1 MSEMMES
8 LLGLL
13 FLIIGLF
20 VYFYYFSTFGKY
32 RRWLKKNAGKSSYN
46 DVIVRDILKN
56 IGSNFEYST
65 ENIPYGRSKWFINS
79 SEYFTSVVNNI
90 DGIEFYGYSPIRSSE
105 EEKMIEYGVL
115 LCQSGIFIKNEAT
128 NNDFYVPFSGLWKI
142 VNKDNEVLFYY
153 PYSIKKLEFPSS
165 KIDLKSMTNSI
176 SALISTR
183 YTTDLKIYEETE
195 LISERKFFQ
204 NIKLSNFSKNMLTSS
219 IYSLNSSLLGHLHL
233 KQFNS
238 IVSGSAGHGHA
249 AEYANDLIDKIKYPF
264 KNVKQTGQD
273 NAKNGADRR
282 VGSNYI
288 QTKYY
293 SSARN
298 SVNAAFESKANGG
311 MYRYNGMQLEVPKD
325 QYSEAVS
332 LMKKKI
338 QDGKVKGITDP
349 NEASKIIR
357 KGNITYQDAKL
368 IAKGGNLTSI
378 KYDTID
384 GAVQSLPIA
393 GISFAIVYAQAIWSG
408 EDQKTAVKYA
418 IETGLRTLVLG
429 TIVYASSQQIGKVL
443 TSHLATYTG
452 KKVIAENVA
461 KRAGTVIAVGVVIVP
476 DLFDSLT
483 GRISSQQLLKNTL
496 VAGSGIAGGAMVGS
510 LFGGPVGTLVG
521 GLVGAIASSSVAQA
535 VLDQFIEDDR
545 VEMFAILKE
554 EFIDVVMSMSLT
566 KKEFQDVQDKI
577 FNGDLQNRLKEIH
590 QNKKAGCRKYTRE
603 NIVEKITQ
611 DVISK
616 RRKISKEEIIEAV
629 RVAENSF
636 EVVL

>member
-1 MSEMMES
+1 MSEILES

-13 FLIIGLF
+13 FLIVGIF

-32 RRWLKKNAGKSSYN
+32 RRWLKKNVGKSSYN
-46 DVIVRDILKN
+46 DVIVRDMLID

-115 LCQSGIFIKNEAT
+115 LCQSGIFIKNETT

-142 VNKDNEVLFYY
+142 VNKGNEVLFYY
-153 PYSIKKLEFPSS
+153 PYSIKKVEFPSS
-165 KIDLKSMTNSI
+165 KIDLKSIIISV
-176 SALISTR
+176 SALISTN
-183 YTTDLKIYEETE
+183 YTTDLKIYEDTE
-195 LISERKFFQ
+195 LISERKIVQ
-204 NIKLSNFSKNMLTSS
+204 NIKLSNFSKNVLISS
-219 IYSLNSSLLGHLHL
+219 ISSLNSNLKGHLHL

-238 IVSGSAGHGHA
+238 IASGRMGHGHA

-264 KNVKQTGQD
+264 KDVRQTGQD
-273 NAKNGADRR
+273 NAKNGADRL
-282 VGSNYI
+282 VGANKI
-288 QTKYY
+288 QTKYC

-298 SVNAAFESKANGG
+298 SINAAFESKSNGG
-311 MYRYNGMQLEVPKD
+311 MYRYDGMQLEVPKD

-332 LMKKKI
+332 LMKKI

-443 TSHLATYTG
+443 TGHLATYTG

-476 DLFDSLT
+476 DVFDSLT

-510 LFGGPVGTLVG
+510 LFGGPVGTIVG

>member
-264 KNVKQTGQD
+264 KNVKQT
-273 NAKNGADRR
+273 
-282 VGSNYI
+282 
-288 QTKYY
+288 
-293 SSARN
+293 
-298 SVNAAFESKANGG
+298 
-311 MYRYNGMQLEVPKD
+311 
-325 QYSEAVS
+325 
-332 LMKKKI
+332 
-338 QDGKVKGITDP
+338 
-349 NEASKIIR
+349 
-357 KGNITYQDAKL
+357 
-368 IAKGGNLTSI
+368 
-378 KYDTID
+378 
-384 GAVQSLPIA
+384 
-393 GISFAIVYAQAIWSG
+393 
-408 EDQKTAVKYA
+408 
-418 IETGLRTLVLG
+418 
-429 TIVYASSQQIGKVL
+429 
-443 TSHLATYTG
+443 
-452 KKVIAENVA
+452 
-461 KRAGTVIAVGVVIVP
+461 
-476 DLFDSLT
+476 
-483 GRISSQQLLKNTL
+483 
-496 VAGSGIAGGAMVGS
+496 
-510 LFGGPVGTLVG
+510 
-521 GLVGAIASSSVAQA
+521 
-535 VLDQFIEDDR
+535 
-545 VEMFAILKE
+545 
-554 EFIDVVMSMSLT
+554 
-566 KKEFQDVQDKI
+566 
-577 FNGDLQNRLKEIH
+577 
-590 QNKKAGCRKYTRE
+590 
-603 NIVEKITQ
+603 
-611 DVISK
+611 
-616 RRKISKEEIIEAV
+616 
-629 RVAENSF
+629 
-636 EVVL
+636 

>member
-332 LMKKKI
+332 LMKKI

-418 IETGLRTLVLG
+418 IETGFRTLVLG

-521 GLVGAIASSSVAQA
+521 GLVGAIASSSVAQT
-535 VLDQFIEDDR
+535 VLDHFIEDDR

-554 EFIDVVMSMSLT
+554 EFIDVVMSISLT
-566 KKEFQDVQDKI
+566 NKEFQEVQDRI
-577 FNGDLQNRLKEIH
+577 FNGDLQNKLKEIH
-590 QNKKAGCRKYTRE
+590 QNKKIGCRKYTRE
-603 NIVEKITQ
+603 NIIEKITQ
-611 DVISK
+611 EVISK
-616 RRKISKEEIIEAV
+616 RRKISEDEIIEAV
-629 RVAENSF
+629 KVAENSF

>member
-1 MSEMMES
+1 MSEILES

-13 FLIIGLF
+13 FLIVGIF

-32 RRWLKKNAGKSSYN
+32 RRWLKKNVGKSSYN
-46 DVIVRDILKN
+46 DVIVRDMLID

-115 LCQSGIFIKNEAT
+115 LCQSGIFIKNETT

-142 VNKDNEVLFYY
+142 VNKGNEVLFYY
-153 PYSIKKLEFPSS
+153 PYSIKKVEFPSS
-165 KIDLKSMTNSI
+165 KIDLKSIIISV
-176 SALISTR
+176 SALISTN
-183 YTTDLKIYEETE
+183 YTTDLKIYEDTE
-195 LISERKFFQ
+195 LISERKIVQ
-204 NIKLSNFSKNMLTSS
+204 NIKLSNFSKNVLISS
-219 IYSLNSSLLGHLHL
+219 ISSLNSNLKGHLHL

-238 IVSGSAGHGHA
+238 IASGRMGHGHA

-264 KNVKQTGQD
+264 KDVRQTGQD
-273 NAKNGADRR
+273 NAKNGADRL
-282 VGSNYI
+282 VGANKI
-288 QTKYY
+288 QTKYC

-298 SVNAAFESKANGG
+298 SINAAFESKSNGG
-311 MYRYNGMQLEVPKD
+311 MYRYDGMQLEVPKD

-332 LMKKKI
+332 LMKKI

-393 GISFAIVYAQAIWSG
+393 GISFAIVYAQASWSG

-443 TSHLATYTG
+443 TGHLATYTG

-476 DLFDSLT
+476 DVFDSLT

-510 LFGGPVGTLVG
+510 LFGGPVGTIVG

>member
-1 MSEMMES
+1 MSEIFES

-13 FLIIGLF
+13 FLIVGIF

-32 RRWLKKNAGKSSYN
+32 RRWLKKNVGKSSYN
-46 DVIVRDILKN
+46 DVIVRDMLID

-115 LCQSGIFIKNEAT
+115 LCQSGIFIKNETT

-142 VNKDNEVLFYY
+142 VNKGNEVLFYY
-153 PYSIKKLEFPSS
+153 PYSIKKVEFPSS
-165 KIDLKSMTNSI
+165 KIDLKSIIISV
-176 SALISTR
+176 SALISTN
-183 YTTDLKIYEETE
+183 YTTDLKIYEDTE
-195 LISERKFFQ
+195 LISERKIVQ
-204 NIKLSNFSKNMLTSS
+204 NIKLSNFSKNVLISS
-219 IYSLNSSLLGHLHL
+219 ISSLNSNLKGHLHL

-238 IVSGSAGHGHA
+238 IASGRMGHGHA

-264 KNVKQTGQD
+264 KDVRQTGQD
-273 NAKNGADRR
+273 NAKNGADRL
-282 VGSNYI
+282 VGANKI
-288 QTKYY
+288 QTKYC

-298 SVNAAFESKANGG
+298 SINAAFESKSNGG
-311 MYRYNGMQLEVPKD
+311 MYRYDGMQLEVPKD

-332 LMKKKI
+332 LMKKI

-443 TSHLATYTG
+443 TGHLATYTG

-476 DLFDSLT
+476 DVFDSLT

-510 LFGGPVGTLVG
+510 LFGGPVGTIVG

>member
-1 MSEMMES
+1 
-8 LLGLL
+8 
-13 FLIIGLF
+13 
-20 VYFYYFSTFGKY
+20 
-32 RRWLKKNAGKSSYN
+32 
-46 DVIVRDILKN
+46 
-56 IGSNFEYST
+56 
-65 ENIPYGRSKWFINS
+65 
-79 SEYFTSVVNNI
+79 
-90 DGIEFYGYSPIRSSE
+90 
-105 EEKMIEYGVL
+105 
-115 LCQSGIFIKNEAT
+115 
-128 NNDFYVPFSGLWKI
+128 
-142 VNKDNEVLFYY
+142 
-153 PYSIKKLEFPSS
+153 
-165 KIDLKSMTNSI
+165 
-176 SALISTR
+176 
-183 YTTDLKIYEETE
+183 
-195 LISERKFFQ
+195 
-204 NIKLSNFSKNMLTSS
+204 
-219 IYSLNSSLLGHLHL
+219 
-233 KQFNS
+233 
-238 IVSGSAGHGHA
+238 
-249 AEYANDLIDKIKYPF
+249 
-264 KNVKQTGQD
+264 
-273 NAKNGADRR
+273 
-282 VGSNYI
+282 
-288 QTKYY
+288 
-293 SSARN
+293 
-298 SVNAAFESKANGG
+298 
-311 MYRYNGMQLEVPKD
+311 MQLEVPKD

-384 GAVQSLPIA
+384 GAFQSLPIA

-443 TSHLATYTG
+443 TGHLATYTG

-476 DLFDSLT
+476 DVFDSLT

-510 LFGGPVGTLVG
+510 LFGGPVGTIVG

>member
-1 MSEMMES
+1 MSEIFES

-13 FLIIGLF
+13 FLIVGIF

-32 RRWLKKNAGKSSYN
+32 RRWLKKNVGKSSYN
-46 DVIVRDILKN
+46 DVIVRDMLID

-115 LCQSGIFIKNEAT
+115 LCQSGIFIKNETT

-142 VNKDNEVLFYY
+142 VNKGNEVLFYY
-153 PYSIKKLEFPSS
+153 PYSIKKVEFPSS
-165 KIDLKSMTNSI
+165 KPGCKGLIISV
-176 SALISTR
+176 SALISTN
-183 YTTDLKIYEETE
+183 YTTDLKIYEDTE
-195 LISERKFFQ
+195 LISERKIVQ
-204 NIKLSNFSKNMLTSS
+204 NIKLSNFSKNVLISS
-219 IYSLNSSLLGHLHL
+219 ISSLNSNLKGHLHL

-238 IVSGSAGHGHA
+238 IASGRMGHGHA

-264 KNVKQTGQD
+264 KDVRQTGQD
-273 NAKNGADRR
+273 NAKNGADRL
-282 VGSNYI
+282 VGANKI
-288 QTKYY
+288 QTKYC

-298 SVNAAFESKANGG
+298 SINAAFESKSNGG
-311 MYRYNGMQLEVPKD
+311 MYRYDGMQLEVPKV

-332 LMKKKI
+332 LMKKI

-443 TSHLATYTG
+443 TGHLATYTG

-476 DLFDSLT
+476 DVFDSLT

-510 LFGGPVGTLVG
+510 LFGGPVGTIVG

>member
-1 MSEMMES
+1 MSEILES

-13 FLIIGLF
+13 FLIVGIF

-32 RRWLKKNAGKSSYN
+32 RRWLNKNAGKGSYN
-46 DVIVRDILKN
+46 DVIVRDILKE

-115 LCQSGIFIKNEAT
+115 LCQSGIFIKNE
-128 NNDFYVPFSGLWKI
+128 NSNSDVYVPFSGIWK
-142 VNKDNEVLFYY
+142 VVYKDCKVFFYY
-153 PYSIKKLEFPSS
+153 PYSIKKVEFSSS
-165 KIDLKSMTNSI
+165 KIDLKSIIISI
-176 SALISTR
+176 NKLISTR
-183 YTTDLKIYEETE
+183 YTTDLKIYEDTE
-195 LISERKFFQ
+195 LISERKIFQ
-204 NIKLSNFSKNMLTSS
+204 NIKLSNFSKNVLTSS
-219 IYSLNSSLLGHLHL
+219 ISSLNSNLKGHLHL

-238 IVSGSAGHGHA
+238 IASGRMGHGHA

-264 KNVKQTGQD
+264 KDVRQSGQD
-273 NAKNGADRR
+273 NAKNGADRL
-282 VGSNYI
+282 VGANKI
-288 QTKYY
+288 QTKYC

-298 SVNAAFESKANGG
+298 SINAAFESKSNGG
-311 MYRYNGMQLEVPKD
+311 MYRYDGMQLEVPKD

-443 TSHLATYTG
+443 TGHLATYTG

-476 DLFDSLT
+476 DVFDSLT

-510 LFGGPVGTLVG
+510 LFGGPVGTIVG

>member
-1 MSEMMES
+1 MKS
-8 LLGLL
+8 
-13 FLIIGLF
+13 II
-20 VYFYYFSTFGKY
+20 
-32 RRWLKKNAGKSSYN
+32 
-46 DVIVRDILKN
+46 I
-56 IGSNFEYST
+56 
-65 ENIPYGRSKWFINS
+65 
-79 SEYFTSVVNNI
+79 
-90 DGIEFYGYSPIRSSE
+90 
-105 EEKMIEYGVL
+105 
-115 LCQSGIFIKNEAT
+115 
-128 NNDFYVPFSGLWKI
+128 
-142 VNKDNEVLFYY
+142 
-153 PYSIKKLEFPSS
+153 
-165 KIDLKSMTNSI
+165 SI
-176 SALISTR
+176 SALISTS
-183 YTTDLKIYEETE
+183 YTIDLKIYEDTE
-195 LISERKFFQ
+195 LISERKIFQ

-219 IYSLNSSLLGHLHL
+219 IYSLNSGLLGHLHL

-298 SVNAAFESKANGG
+298 SVNAAFESKSNGG
-311 MYRYNGMQLEVPKD
+311 MYRYDGMQLEVPKD

-332 LMKKKI
+332 LMKKNI

-443 TSHLATYTG
+443 TGHLATYTG

-476 DLFDSLT
+476 DIFDSLT

-510 LFGGPVGTLVG
+510 LFGGPVGTVVG
-521 GLVGAIASSSVAQA
+521 GLVGAIASSSVAQT
-535 VLDQFIEDDR
+535 VLDHFIEDDR
-545 VEMFAILKE
+545 IEMFAILKE

-566 KKEFQDVQDKI
+566 QKEFQSVQDRI
-577 FNGDLQNRLKEIH
+577 FNGDLQNKLKEIH
-590 QNKKAGCRKYTRE
+590 QNKKIGYRKYTRE
-603 NIVEKITQ
+603 NIIEKVTQ
-611 DVISK
+611 EVISK
-616 RRKISKEEIIEAV
+616 RRKISEDEIIEAV
-629 RVAENSF
+629 KVAEDSF